1 MLLNKVFL
9 QKLRTG
15 FFVLERSFFC
25 FFSRVSELIQMR
37 QRSPWLWNDTLYG
50 LLPSGREHKKCLK
63 VLHDFTNKVITI
75 NNNNDNNGNDDDGD
89 EDDDDDDDDDG
100 DEDDDDDDDEDDDDV
115 DDLMCVR
122 DLASSVFAYS
132 QKSFIVLFCSS
143 DKLALIFSLKDRPV
157 PIENDK
163 LLTFDNFFPSL

>member
-50 LLPSGREHKKCLK
+50 LFPSGREHKRCLK
-63 VLHDFTNKVITI
+63 ILHDFTNKVITI
-75 NNNNDNNGNDDDGD
+75 NNNNDNNRN
-89 EDDDDDDDDDG
+89 DDDDDDDIY
-100 DEDDDDDDDEDDDDV
+100 
-115 DDLMCVR
+115 DLLCVR

-132 QKSFIVLFCSS
+132 KKSFIVLFCSS
-143 DKLALIFSLKDRPV
+143 EKLARIFS
-157 PIENDK
+157 
-163 LLTFDNFFPSL
+163 

>member
-75 NNNNDNNGNDDDGD
+75 NNNNDNNGNDDD
-89 EDDDDDDDDDG
+89 DDD
-100 DEDDDDDDDEDDDDV
+100 DDDDV

-163 LLTFDNFFPSL
+163 LLTFDNLFPSLRHSRENA

>member
-9 QKLRTG
+9 QKVRTG

-50 LLPSGREHKKCLK
+50 LFPSGREHKRCLK
-63 VLHDFTNKVITI
+63 ILHDFTNKVITI
-75 NNNNDNNGNDDDGD
+75 NNNNDNNGNDDD
-89 EDDDDDDDDDG
+89 DDDDDDDIY
-100 DEDDDDDDDEDDDDV
+100 
-115 DDLMCVR
+115 DLLCVR

-132 QKSFIVLFCSS
+132 KKSCIVLFCSS
-143 DKLALIFSLKDRPV
+143 EKLARIFS
-157 PIENDK
+157 
-163 LLTFDNFFPSL
+163 

>member
-37 QRSPWLWNDTLYG
+37 QRSPWLWNDTLYD

-89 EDDDDDDDDDG
+89 EDDD
-100 DEDDDDDDDEDDDDV
+100 DDDDV

>member
-75 NNNNDNNGNDDDGD
+75 NNNNDNNGNDDD
-89 EDDDDDDDDDG
+89 DD
-100 DEDDDDDDDEDDDDV
+100 DDDDV

-163 LLTFDNFFPSL
+163 LLTFDNLFPSLRHSRENA

>member
-50 LLPSGREHKKCLK
+50 LLPSGREHKRCLK
-63 VLHDFTNKVITI
+63 ILHDFTNKVITI
-75 NNNNDNNGNDDDGD
+75 NNNNDNNRN
-89 EDDDDDDDDDG
+89 DDDDDIY
-100 DEDDDDDDDEDDDDV
+100 
-115 DDLMCVR
+115 DLMCVR
-122 DLASSVFAYS
+122 DLASSVFADFAYS
-132 QKSFIVLFCSS
+132 KKSFIVLFCSS
-143 DKLALIFSLKDRPV
+143 EKLARIFS
-157 PIENDK
+157 
-163 LLTFDNFFPSL
+163 

>member
-50 LLPSGREHKKCLK
+50 LLPSGREHKRCLK
-63 VLHDFTNKVITI
+63 ILHDFTNKVITI
-75 NNNNDNNGNDDDGD
+75 NNNNDNNRN
-89 EDDDDDDDDDG
+89 DDDDDIY
-100 DEDDDDDDDEDDDDV
+100 
-115 DDLMCVR
+115 DLMCVR
-122 DLASSVFAYS
+122 DLASSVFADFAYS
-132 QKSFIVLFCSS
+132 KKSFIVLFCSS
-143 DKLALIFSLKDRPV
+143 EELARIFSLKDRSI

-163 LLTFDNFFPSL
+163 LLTFDNFFPSLRHSR

>member
-9 QKLRTG
+9 QKRRTG

-50 LLPSGREHKKCLK
+50 LLPSGREHKRCLK
-63 VLHDFTNKVITI
+63 ILHDFTNKVITI
-75 NNNNDNNGNDDDGD
+75 NNNNDYNRN
-89 EDDDDDDDDDG
+89 DDDDD
-100 DEDDDDDDDEDDDDV
+100 

-122 DLASSVFAYS
+122 DLASSDFTYS
-132 QKSFIVLFCSS
+132 QKSFKVLFCSS
-143 DKLALIFSLKDRPV
+143 EKLLRIFSLKEVKPSPDR
-157 PIENDK
+157 K
-163 LLTFDNFFPSL
+163 

>member
-1 MLLNKVFL
+1 MLLKQHIL
-9 QKLRTG
+9 QQFRTG
-15 FFVLERSFFC
+15 FFVLERFFFFFF

-50 LLPSGREHKKCLK
+50 LLPSGREHKRCLK
-63 VLHDFTNKVITI
+63 ILHDFTNKVITI
-75 NNNNDNNGNDDDGD
+75 DNNNDNNRNDDDG
-89 EDDDDDDDDDG
+89 DDDDDDDIYN
-100 DEDDDDDDDEDDDDV
+100 
-115 DDLMCVR
+115 LMCVR

-132 QKSFIVLFCSS
+132 QKSFIALFCSS
-143 DKLALIFSLKDRPV
+143 EKLARIFSLKDRSI

>member
-75 NNNNDNNGNDDDGD
+75 NNNNDNNGNDDD
-89 EDDDDDDDDDG
+89 DDD
-100 DEDDDDDDDEDDDDV
+100 DDDDV

-143 DKLALIFSLKDRPV
+143 EKLTLIFSLKDRQV

-163 LLTFDNFFPSL
+163 LLTFDNLFPSLRHSR

>member
-89 EDDDDDDDDDG
+89 EDDGDDDD
-100 DEDDDDDDDEDDDDV
+100 DDDDV

-143 DKLALIFSLKDRPV
+143 DKLALIFSLNDRPV

-163 LLTFDNFFPSL
+163 LLTFDNLFPSLRHSRENAL